1 MKQKIFDAT
10 NGGLDI
16 ILYYYPQAREV
27 VEGRAKHFKMR
38 AAERTASTTVKKFGQ
53 LWYVTDFG
61 DDQTARNAI
70 DLTMREENI
79 NFSQALYLLA
89 DRFNVDCG
97 FKPEVNKPDITTR
110 TPHEDETEGSITWD
124 AKKEP
129 EESDLQALGTYV
141 KAETLQRGL
150 LEAATRKPDLIIL
163 DLGLPDGDGIEFI
176 RDLRQWSAVPVI
188 VLSARSEESDKIA
201 ALDAG
206 ADDYLSKPFGIG
218 ELQARL
224 RVALRRH
231 SATTAPDPLVKFSD
245 VTVDLA
251 ARVIHRGEEEV
262 HLTPIEF
269 RLLAVLL
276 NNAGKVL
283 TQRQLLNQVWGPNA
297 VEHSHYLRIYMGH
310 LRQKLEQDPARP
322 RHFITETG
330 IGYRFML

>member
-1 MKQKIFDAT
+1 MACVYMKRKRC
-10 NGGLDI
+10 NVVCWK
-16 ILYYYPQAREV
+16 PPRENPI
-27 VEGRAKHFKMR
+27 
-38 AAERTASTTVKKFGQ
+38 SS
-53 LWYVTDFG
+53 
-61 DDQTARNAI
+61 
-70 DLTMREENI
+70 
-79 NFSQALYLLA
+79 FSI
-89 DRFNVDCG
+89 G
-97 FKPEVNKPDITTR
+97 P
-110 TPHEDETEGSITWD
+110 
-124 AKKEP
+124 
-129 EESDLQALGTYV
+129 
-141 KAETLQRGL
+141 
-150 LEAATRKPDLIIL
+150 
-163 DLGLPDGDGIEFI
+163 PDGDGIDFI
-176 RDLRQWSAVPVI
+176 RDLRQWSAIPVI

-231 SATTAPDPLVKFSD
+231 ASGASPEPVVHFSNVK
-245 VTVDLA
+245 VDIA
-251 ARVIHRGEEEV
+251 ARLVHRGDEEI

-322 RHFITETG
+322 RHFLTETG
-330 IGYRFML
+330 IGYRFMP

>member
-1 MKQKIFDAT
+1 MT
-10 NGGLDI
+10 NVLIVEDE
-16 ILYYYPQAREV
+16 QAIR
-27 VEGRAKHFKMR
+27 RFL
-38 AAERTASTTVKKFGQ
+38 RTA
-53 LWYVTDFG
+53 LEG
-61 DDQTARNAI
+61 DG
-70 DLTMREENI
+70 MRVYE
-79 NFSQALYLLA
+79 
-89 DRFNVDCG
+89 
-97 FKPEVNKPDITTR
+97 
-110 TPHEDETEGSITWD
+110 
-124 AKKEP
+124 
-129 EESDLQALGTYV
+129 
-141 KAETLQRGL
+141 AETLQRGL

-231 SATTAPDPLVKFSD
+231 SATAAPAP
-245 VTVDLA
+245 
-251 ARVIHRGEEEV
+251 
-262 HLTPIEF
+262 
-269 RLLAVLL
+269 AVLL

-330 IGYRFML
+330 IGYRFMP